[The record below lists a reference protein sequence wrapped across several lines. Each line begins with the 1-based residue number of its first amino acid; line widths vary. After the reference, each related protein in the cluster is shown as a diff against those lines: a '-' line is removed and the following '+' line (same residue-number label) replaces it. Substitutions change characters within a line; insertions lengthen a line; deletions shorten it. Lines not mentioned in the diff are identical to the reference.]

1 MKIRRRTAAMRA
13 RRAFR
18 GTTGIAAGA
27 PRGSPCSRGLVHGL
41 LSAAVLLGACESSEP
56 EPQPLRVFAASS
68 LTDAF
73 NDMAGVFEAAHPAI
87 EVVLVFAGSQV
98 LRLQIEQGAP
108 ADVFVSADP
117 RHMEPLVREG
127 LITGQRVVAEN
138 ELVVI
143 VPQGN
148 PSRIETFADLV
159 RAERLVIGTPYVP
172 VGAYAREALRRAGA
186 DGGLPGFEAAVL
198 DRVVSEESSVRLV
211 RAKVE
216 LGEADA
222 AIVYRTDAAPGRVR
236 TVRVP
241 PRANVRARYL
251 IGVVTG
257 AENVAGGERWAGFV
271 ASPEGRRILS
281 RHGFLTDVT
290 ATAQ

>member
-1 MKIRRRTAAMRA
+1 MNIRRAAA
-13 RRAFR
+13 RY
-18 GTTGIAAGA
+18 
-27 PRGSPCSRGLVHGL
+27 
-41 LSAAVLLGACESSEP
+41 AAVLCAGGLVTGCGSAEP
-56 EPQPLRVFAASS
+56 ERQPLRVFAASS
-68 LTDAF
+68 LTDVF
-73 NDMAGVFEAAHPAI
+73 GDMAGAFEAAHPDT

-108 ADVFVSADP
+108 ADVFASADP
-117 RHMEPLVREG
+117 RHMESLVREG
-127 LITGQRVVAEN
+127 LVTGQRLLAEN

-143 VPQGN
+143 VPLGN
-148 PSRIETFADLV
+148 PAGIEAFTDLA
-159 RAERLVIGTPYVP
+159 RAERLVVGTPYVP

-186 DGGLPGFEAAVL
+186 DGAFPGFEAAVL

-222 AIVYRTDAAPGRVR
+222 AIVYRTDATAGRVQ

-241 PRANVRARYL
+241 AGANVRARYL
-251 IGVVTG
+251 IGVVAG
-257 AENVAGGERWAGFV
+257 ARNAAGAERWAGFV

-281 RHGFLTDVT
+281 RHGFLTDIT